1 MRARAVFTPDAARNG
16 NQVILRACPGRMGS
30 PRFRRRLIG
39 FRRFSNGS
47 LALAFPHRAC
57 RDLVSTFLQ
66 RSPPSLFTTAA
77 CSGLK
82 PAPDRRLRGAHPH
95 LSYSIAPPYV
105 GTFVTHSHNPTL
117 AVDCFARHQCPL
129 LENAAIALQQGHVAM
144 GQLRTRAGAACSD
157 CVIKTQ
163 SKNRSCPHVDVV
175 QRTNDALSTNRTLRW
190 TIADRQ
196 QWQRSTP
203 STLKTG
209 RPSVTT
215 IPTIG

>member
-1 MRARAVFTPDAARNG
+1 LDVSLGIGTTGSHVPYESLMRARAVFTPDAARNG

-30 PRFRRRLIG
+30 PRFRRRLSS

-105 GTFVTHSHNPTL
+105 GTFVTHSHKATSTDLALTSPQGSPTMS
-117 AVDCFARHQCPL
+117 AVEGTSAVIIVGRCIRHRPCPRARSVGRP
-129 LENAAIALQQGHVAM
+129 
-144 GQLRTRAGAACSD
+144 
-157 CVIKTQ
+157 
-163 SKNRSCPHVDVV
+163 
-175 QRTNDALSTNRTLRW
+175 
-190 TIADRQ
+190 
-196 QWQRSTP
+196 QRSESRNSLHDANDP
-203 STLKTG
+203 KAKISN
-209 RPSVTT
+209 S
-215 IPTIG
+215 

>member
-1 MRARAVFTPDAARNG
+1 MDVSLGIGTTGSHVPYESLMRARAVFTPDAARNG

-105 GTFVTHSHNPTL
+105 GTFVTHSQKL
-117 AVDCFARHQCPL
+117 K
-129 LENAAIALQQGHVAM
+129 LETFCSSLSVPNGFLEQVHRKRTCIDMPVVVA
-144 GQLRTRAGAACSD
+144 
-157 CVIKTQ
+157 
-163 SKNRSCPHVDVV
+163 
-175 QRTNDALSTNRTLRW
+175 
-190 TIADRQ
+190 
-196 QWQRSTP
+196 
-203 STLKTG
+203 
-209 RPSVTT
+209 
-215 IPTIG
+215 

>member
-1 MRARAVFTPDAARNG
+1 MDVSLGIGTTGSHVPYESLMRARAVFTPDAARNG

-105 GTFVTHSHNPTL
+105 GTFVTHSQFPTSAGQVL
-117 AVDCFARHQCPL
+117 AGLPWPLIMSAVRGATVVFGVLRSARS
-129 LENAAIALQQGHVAM
+129 GDM
-144 GQLRTRAGAACSD
+144 R
-157 CVIKTQ
+157 
-163 SKNRSCPHVDVV
+163 NRSFRHMRAQANPAAQDTGQPSSRHRLVAFCAFG
-175 QRTNDALSTNRTLRW
+175 NDLLN
-190 TIADRQ
+190 
-196 QWQRSTP
+196 
-203 STLKTG
+203 
-209 RPSVTT
+209 
-215 IPTIG
+215 

>member
-105 GTFVTHSHNPTL
+105 GTFVTHSQKP
-117 AVDCFARHQCPL
+117 P
-129 LENAAIALQQGHVAM
+129 
-144 GQLRTRAGAACSD
+144 
-157 CVIKTQ
+157 
-163 SKNRSCPHVDVV
+163 
-175 QRTNDALSTNRTLRW
+175 STDPASTGSLG
-190 TIADRQ
+190 
-196 QWQRSTP
+196 RSTLSASRGQP
-203 STLKTG
+203 VDFFVRQTADSDLKRSSSTHDLFKVIDYQEVNPI
-209 RPSVTT
+209 RALVPCPPYVKWPASYLAARQCWRR
-215 IPTIG
+215 

>member
-1 MRARAVFTPDAARNG
+1 MDVSLGIGTTGSHVPYESLMRARAVFTPDAARNG

-105 GTFVTHSHNPTL
+105 GTFVTHSQKETSWIAMQWNYMLITGASALPAIHLRNGGRMIATNS
-117 AVDCFARHQCPL
+117 AR
-129 LENAAIALQQGHVAM
+129 
-144 GQLRTRAGAACSD
+144 RAGA
-157 CVIKTQ
+157 
-163 SKNRSCPHVDVV
+163 
-175 QRTNDALSTNRTLRW
+175 
-190 TIADRQ
+190 
-196 QWQRSTP
+196 
-203 STLKTG
+203 G
-209 RPSVTT
+209 
-215 IPTIG
+215 

>member
-1 MRARAVFTPDAARNG
+1 MDVSLGIGTTGSHVPYESLMRARAVFTPDAARNG

-144 GQLRTRAGAACSD
+144 GQEATLQFPTSSGLQPVTIRAA
-157 CVIKTQ
+157 T
-163 SKNRSCPHVDVV
+163 
-175 QRTNDALSTNRTLRW
+175 
-190 TIADRQ
+190 
-196 QWQRSTP
+196 
-203 STLKTG
+203 
-209 RPSVTT
+209 
-215 IPTIG
+215 

>member
-1 MRARAVFTPDAARNG
+1 MDVSLGIGTTGSHVPYESLMRARAVFTPDAARNG

-105 GTFVTHSHNPTL
+105 GTFVTHSQKQPSGGPSLTRSPRQPTMSATRVGSTVT
-117 AVDCFARHQCPL
+117 AVGRW
-129 LENAAIALQQGHVAM
+129 
-144 GQLRTRAGAACSD
+144 RACS
-157 CVIKTQ
+157 
-163 SKNRSCPHVDVV
+163 P
-175 QRTNDALSTNRTLRW
+175 
-190 TIADRQ
+190 
-196 QWQRSTP
+196 
-203 STLKTG
+203 
-209 RPSVTT
+209 
-215 IPTIG
+215 